1 MGIIRRW
8 QEGLVLVRLGL
19 GGLLVK
25 RVKPLVIA
33 NGFIY
38 LKFFNSPI
46 TFPIISKLLIDIEI
60 QSSPV

>member
-1 MGIIRRW
+1 MVIIRRW

-38 LKFFNSPI
+38 LKLFNSPI
-46 TFPIISKLLIDIEI
+46 TLPIISKLLLDIEI